1 MNKLKAALF
10 QKIKHM
16 CEKYQKMGKKRKLLR
31 QFNYYLY
38 EKSFSFVLV
47 SVTIMSFL
55 IVLNFLP
62 IEDIES
68 KDFNEN
74 SAEEDFAINS
84 FEELLPPEVSTQ
96 MFDIEQITVN
106 DIIATE
112 GSRHDEVKTIS
123 EL

>member
-1 MNKLKAALF
+1 
-10 QKIKHM
+10 
-16 CEKYQKMGKKRKLLR
+16 MGKKRKFLR

-47 SVTIMSFL
+47 SVTIISFL

-62 IEDIES
+62 IEDTEI

-74 SAEEDFAINS
+74 SAEDFAINS

-96 MFDIEQITVN
+96 MFDVEQITVN

-112 GSRHDEVKTIS
+112 GLRHNEMKTNS

>member
-1 MNKLKAALF
+1 
-10 QKIKHM
+10 
-16 CEKYQKMGKKRKLLR
+16 MGKKRKFLR

-47 SVTIMSFL
+47 SVTIISFL

-62 IEDIES
+62 IEDTEI

-74 SAEEDFAINS
+74 SAEDFAINS

-96 MFDIEQITVN
+96 MFDVEQITVN

-112 GSRHDEVKTIS
+112 GLRHNEVKTNS

>member
-1 MNKLKAALF
+1 
-10 QKIKHM
+10 
-16 CEKYQKMGKKRKLLR
+16 MGKKRKLLR

-47 SVTIMSFL
+47 LVTIASFL

-62 IEDIES
+62 IEETESIDI
-68 KDFNEN
+68 NEN
-74 SAEEDFAINS
+74 SSNEDFALKS

-96 MFDIEQITVN
+96 MFDVEQITVN

-112 GSRHDEVKTIS
+112 DSKHVEVR
-123 EL
+123 

>member
-1 MNKLKAALF
+1 
-10 QKIKHM
+10 
-16 CEKYQKMGKKRKLLR
+16 MGKKRKFLR

-47 SVTIMSFL
+47 SVTIISFL

-62 IEDIES
+62 IEDTES
-68 KDFNEN
+68 KDFHEN

-96 MFDIEQITVN
+96 MFDVEQITVN

-112 GSRHDEVKTIS
+112 GSRHDEVKTNS

>member
-1 MNKLKAALF
+1 
-10 QKIKHM
+10 M
-16 CEKYQKMGKKRKLLR
+16 CKKWQKMGKKRKILR

-62 IEDIES
+62 IEDLES

-74 SAEEDFAINS
+74 SVEDDFAINS

-96 MFDIEQITVN
+96 MFDVEQITVN

-112 GSRHDEVKTIS
+112 DSKHVKVR
-123 EL
+123 

>member
-1 MNKLKAALF
+1 
-10 QKIKHM
+10 
-16 CEKYQKMGKKRKLLR
+16 MGKKRKFLR

-47 SVTIMSFL
+47 SVTIISFL

-62 IEDIES
+62 IENTES
-68 KDFNEN
+68 KDFHEN
-74 SAEEDFAINS
+74 YAEEDFAINS

-96 MFDIEQITVN
+96 MFDVEQITVN

-112 GSRHDEVKTIS
+112 GSRHDKVKTNS

>member
-47 SVTIMSFL
+47 SVTIGSFL

-62 IEDIES
+62 IEVTES
-68 KDFNEN
+68 SDLNEN
-74 SAEEDFAINS
+74 SSNEDFALKS

-96 MFDIEQITVN
+96 IFDVEQITVD

-112 GSRHDEVKTIS
+112 GSRHDKVKTNS

>member
-1 MNKLKAALF
+1 
-10 QKIKHM
+10 
-16 CEKYQKMGKKRKLLR
+16 MGKKRKLLR

-47 SVTIMSFL
+47 LITITSFV

-62 IEDIES
+62 IEDIENA
-68 KDFNEN
+68 DINEN
-74 SAEEDFAINS
+74 SSEEDFAIKS
-84 FEELLPPEVSTQ
+84 FQELLPPEVSTK

-112 GSRHDEVKTIS
+112 VSRNNEVKKF
-123 EL
+123 LN

>member
-1 MNKLKAALF
+1 
-10 QKIKHM
+10 
-16 CEKYQKMGKKRKLLR
+16 MGKKRKFLR

-47 SVTIMSFL
+47 SVTIISFL

-62 IEDIES
+62 IEDTEI

-74 SAEEDFAINS
+74 SAEDFAINS

-96 MFDIEQITVN
+96 MFDVEQITVN

-112 GSRHDEVKTIS
+112 GLRHNEVKT
-123 EL
+123 

>member
-1 MNKLKAALF
+1 
-10 QKIKHM
+10 
-16 CEKYQKMGKKRKLLR
+16 MGKKRKFLR

-47 SVTIMSFL
+47 SVTIISFL

-62 IEDIES
+62 IEDTEI

-74 SAEEDFAINS
+74 SAEDFAINS

-96 MFDIEQITVN
+96 MFDVEQITVN

-112 GSRHDEVKTIS
+112 GSRHDKVKTNS

>member
-1 MNKLKAALF
+1 
-10 QKIKHM
+10 
-16 CEKYQKMGKKRKLLR
+16 MGKKRKFLR

-47 SVTIMSFL
+47 SVTIISFL

-68 KDFNEN
+68 KNFNEN

-112 GSRHDEVKTIS
+112 GSRHDKVKTNS

>member
-1 MNKLKAALF
+1 
-10 QKIKHM
+10 
-16 CEKYQKMGKKRKLLR
+16 MGKKRKLLR

-62 IEDIES
+62 IEDLES

-74 SAEEDFAINS
+74 SVEDDFAINS

-96 MFDIEQITVN
+96 MFDVEQITVN

-112 GSRHDEVKTIS
+112 GLRHNEVKTNS

>member
-1 MNKLKAALF
+1 
-10 QKIKHM
+10 
-16 CEKYQKMGKKRKLLR
+16 MGKKRKLLR

-38 EKSFSFVLV
+38 ENSFSFVLV

-62 IEDIES
+62 IEDLES

-74 SAEEDFAINS
+74 SVEDDFAINS

-96 MFDIEQITVN
+96 MFDVEQITVN

-112 GSRHDEVKTIS
+112 GLRHNEVKTNS

>member
-1 MNKLKAALF
+1 
-10 QKIKHM
+10 
-16 CEKYQKMGKKRKLLR
+16 MGKKRKLLR

-62 IEDIES
+62 IEDLES

-74 SAEEDFAINS
+74 SVEDDFAINS

-96 MFDIEQITVN
+96 MFDVEQITVN

-112 GSRHDEVKTIS
+112 GSRHDEVKTNS
-123 EL
+123 ELQSSN